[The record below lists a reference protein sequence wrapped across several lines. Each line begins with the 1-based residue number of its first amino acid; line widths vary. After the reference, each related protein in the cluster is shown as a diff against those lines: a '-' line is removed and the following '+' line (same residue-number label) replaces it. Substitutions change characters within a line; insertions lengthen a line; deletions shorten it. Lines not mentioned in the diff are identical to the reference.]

1 MGGCG
6 LDYIKRAVAEG
17 TPARGWLRRW
27 RAYVGGEDEEVRRGV
42 ASRRRSR
49 VTSRAEPVR

>member
-27 RAYVGGEDEEVRRGV
+27 RAYVGGEDEEAGEAWRV
-42 ASRRRSR
+42 AGG
-49 VTSRAEPVR
+49 AE